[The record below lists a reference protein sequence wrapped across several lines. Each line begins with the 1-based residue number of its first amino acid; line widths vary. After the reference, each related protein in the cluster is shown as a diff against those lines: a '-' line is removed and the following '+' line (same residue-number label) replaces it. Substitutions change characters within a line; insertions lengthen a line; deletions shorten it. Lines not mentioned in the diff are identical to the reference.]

1 MNHKTGATTPPSN
14 GIHAGSRKTYH
25 VSLPEAWEYL
35 VSPAG
40 VDTWL
45 GVADLQLAPGKSF
58 GNENIQGEIKVIK
71 DLSHIRLLWKRT
83 EWPSYS
89 NLQVR
94 VFRAD
99 SGATISFH
107 QDKLGNDSLRAEML
121 RHWEGVLLGLGE
133 KFRFSQ
139 N

>member
-1 MNHKTGATTPPSN
+1 MNHKATTSLPTN
-14 GIHAGSRKTYH
+14 GIHAGTRRTYP

-40 VDTWL
+40 VGTWL
-45 GVADLQLAPGKSF
+45 DVSDLQLAPGKVF
-58 GNENIQGEIKVIK
+58 GNDNIEGEIKVIK

-83 EWPSYS
+83 GWSSYS

-107 QDKLGNDSLRAEML
+107 QDKLGNEALRHEML
-121 RHWEGVLLGLGE
+121 RHWEGILLRLGE
-133 KFRFSQ
+133 KLSFSQ